1 MSPCGILKEQ
11 NKKAF
16 AIELD
21 AVVTTLIL
29 IEVLIKTHGGEPG
42 TIALF
47 LSLGLEVRLAG
58 TTDC

>member
-1 MSPCGILKEQ
+1 MGYSKSKIE
-11 NKKAF
+11 NAF